1 MRRKSQG
8 QSPRVHV
15 FKGQHVQR
23 KERTEPL
30 PRTGSRADATEKKT
44 VLHDRKAIRGGGK
57 TRHGGDHKREKRRE
71 IRGGNAQRTSV
82 HFEALRGHAVQ
93 VLGVA
98 GHETCKVVEVDGHG
112 GPVPLVDG
120 EDLSGEGCFKK
131 THVKRGGGGGMGFVV
146 SSQDSRKERKR
157 TPRDGQGSRSV
168 SGGPK
173 HHLLHQ
179 LGIKGLFILTSHHLG
194 HPVYHRLAK

>member
-131 THVKRGGGGGMGFVV
+131 THVKRGGGG
-146 SSQDSRKERKR
+146 Q
-157 TPRDGQGSRSV
+157 
-168 SGGPK
+168 
-173 HHLLHQ
+173 
-179 LGIKGLFILTSHHLG
+179 
-194 HPVYHRLAK
+194 